1 MGRTVEA
8 RDKAHNITALNL
20 RIAYQ
25 ANIHSLTHD
34 TSLSSSEKILPLFAR
49 PVHTW
54 GAISLC
60 KSPVS
65 VSMVLD
71 LSTCCSKRM
80 QLKNETLCTKNAV
93 DLPLTPPPPPFS
105 PSVLSVAYIART
117 FHETSFCG
125 NLACSKR
132 APASKLPLC
141 FNIYTT

>member
-1 MGRTVEA
+1 MGHTVEA
-8 RDKAHNITALNL
+8 RDKAHNIIALNL

-65 VSMVLD
+65 VSMVLG

-93 DLPLTPPPPPFS
+93 DLPLVPPPPLS
-105 PSVLSVAYIART
+105 PSVLP
-117 FHETSFCG
+117 G
-125 NLACSKR
+125 R
-132 APASKLPLC
+132 AA
-141 FNIYTT
+141 

>member
-8 RDKAHNITALNL
+8 RDKAHNIIALNL

-65 VSMVLD
+65 VSMVLG

-80 QLKNETLCTKNAV
+80 QLKNETLCTK
-93 DLPLTPPPPPFS
+93 TQW
-105 PSVLSVAYIART
+105 
-117 FHETSFCG
+117 
-125 NLACSKR
+125 
-132 APASKLPLC
+132 
-141 FNIYTT
+141 IYH